1 VLSFYTNLSS
11 SIKDDE
17 ERVVQ
22 VQFAKNIPLDTSSK
36 ANDDKASILV
46 ACIGVTSGYSL
57 SNSELF
63 CPKKV

>member
-1 VLSFYTNLSS
+1 M
-11 SIKDDE
+11 
-17 ERVVQ
+17 Q

-57 SNSELF
+57 SEKGLKGKHYPEAFTENVKSLMTAF
-63 CPKKV
+63 CSL